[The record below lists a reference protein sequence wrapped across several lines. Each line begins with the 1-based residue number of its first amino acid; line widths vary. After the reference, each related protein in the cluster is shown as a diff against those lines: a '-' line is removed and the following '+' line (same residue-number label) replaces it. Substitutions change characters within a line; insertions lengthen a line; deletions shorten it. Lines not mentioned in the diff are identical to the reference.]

1 MAIYDCFQYFNE
13 DHVVDLRLNILNK
26 YVDYFVIS
34 ESTRN
39 HQGKN
44 KELNFDISKFSK
56 FKRKIIY
63 LVALIFCFTSA
74 VNSQTI
80 NSSGSNLAGQ
90 ESDFSNLDLNTIT
103 TAVPFLLIAPDARG
117 GAMGDIGVATSPDAN
132 SIHWNPAKL
141 VFIDPMDD
149 VGFSLSYSPWLRAL
163 VNDINLVYLSGY
175 NRIDRFSTVGASLRY
190 FYLGNITFTDNFGTT
205 IRDFKPTEL
214 ALDVV
219 DSRKLSDN
227 FSAGLS
233 ARYIYSNL
241 TGGQAAGG
249 IPTVAGQSIAA
260 DLAGYY
266 TNPIRLGGK
275 DFDLAIGGNI
285 SNIGSKISYT
295 ETSVKDFIPIN
306 LRLGTAIGAE
316 FDDYNKMSF
325 AFDINKLLVPTPA
338 VYNNEGEITIG
349 QDPNVSVVSGILQ
362 SFGDAPGGIKEEF
375 REINYSIGTEYWY
388 ANQFAI
394 RAGYFFE
401 HDTKG
406 GRKFFTFG
414 SGVKYNV
421 FALDFSYLINAS
433 RAINGNNPLANT
445 MRFTLVFDFG
455 AIRES

>member
-1 MAIYDCFQYFNE
+1 M
-13 DHVVDLRLNILNK
+13 K
-26 YVDYFVIS
+26 
-34 ESTRN
+34 
-39 HQGKN
+39 
-44 KELNFDISKFSK
+44 
-56 FKRKIIY
+56 KIIGIIC
-63 LVALIFCFTSA
+63 ALSVVFNVFAQDPSYDELT
-74 VNSQTI
+74 
-80 NSSGSNLAGQ
+80 GG
-90 ESDFSNLDLNTIT
+90 LNTIT
-103 TAVPFLLIAPDARG
+103 TAVPFLLISPDSKA
-117 GAMGDIGVATSPDAN
+117 GAMGDVGVATTPDAN
-132 SIHWNPAKL
+132 SMHWNPAKL
-141 VFIDPMDD
+141 AFVDD
-149 VGFSLSYSPWLRAL
+149 DMGFSMSYVPWLRAL
-163 VNDINLVYLSGY
+163 VPDINLSYLAGY
-175 NRIDRFSTVGASLRY
+175 RKLNDNEAIGLELRY
-190 FYLGNITFTDNFGTT
+190 FSLGDITFTDILGTT
-205 IRDFKPTEL
+205 IGQYKPSEF
-214 ALDVV
+214 ALGTSY
-219 DSRKLSDN
+219 SRKLADN
-227 FSAGLS
+227 FSLAISG
-233 ARYIYSNL
+233 RYIYSNL

-306 LRLGTAIGAE
+306 LRLGTAIGTE

-325 AFDINKLLVPTPA
+325 AFDINKLLVPTPP
-338 VYNNEGEITIG
+338 VYNNEGEITLG
-349 QDPNVSVVSGILQ
+349 QDPNVSVVSGIFQ
-362 SFGDAPGGIKEEF
+362 SFGDAPGGFGEEM

-433 RAINGNNPLANT
+433 RSINGNNPLANT

-455 AIRES
+455 AMEES